1 MQALNRKRHL
11 QTEQKCR
18 TNFVFLK
25 PDKNRPGKTFR
36 TKTVEGVEG
45 GASLGH

>member
-11 QTEQKCR
+11 QTEQKHR

-36 TKTVEGVEG
+36 TKTVEAVEG